1 MVKHELLRR
10 KLAALGET
18 LQILKKC
25 SRYSLEEFISEPERY
40 GSAERFL
47 QVAIEILDDIGS
59 HIVSD
64 DGLGSIDNYAD
75 IPRLLFA
82 NGRIGEK
89 SRESWIQMIGFRNL
103 LVHGYAKIDRS
114 IVYRVVCEGLA
125 DIERLEGELAQLL

>member
-10 KLAALGET
+10 KLTALGET
-18 LQILKKC
+18 LQILKKF
-25 SRYSLEEFISEPERY
+25 SRYSREEFISEPERY

-64 DGLGSIDNYAD
+64 DGLGAIDTYAD
-75 IPRLLFA
+75 IPRILSA

-103 LVHGYAKIDRS
+103 LVYGYAKIDRS
-114 IVYRVVCEGLA
+114 LVYRVVCEGLA